1 MKKLIFALWAFCGVQ
16 ALSAQTLEKM
26 NWFNEP
32 EQWEIKELMTHLFI
46 MPNTEESS
54 RLR

>member
-32 EQWEIKELMTHLFI
+32 EQWEVKD
-46 MPNTEESS
+46 N
-54 RLR
+54 